1 MSELMNVRNN
11 SRDLRWRLLTTASA
25 LALLAAVY
33 GTNESEAADQDAD
46 RPTVWIELGGQLER
60 MSGSEEAFSPPFMAS
75 ITQANLLSALDVQK
89 PPAFAIGEEGKI
101 SFQPENSDWVF
112 SASIQYG
119 RSSANT
125 HRHQQTA
132 NAKVPVAV
140 PFPPAFHRPSQYLIK
155 GTYYP
160 NLHSKF
166 ADGQASER
174 QSHLVL
180 DFQAGKDVGLGLFGG
195 HGSSVVSAGVR
206 IVQFT
211 SQKNV
216 SLNALPDLQYPT
228 APITGTFYKALSAL
242 YAFRDA
248 DPKFHA
254 YSAMIN
260 SQRSFHGVG
269 PSLAWSASAP
279 FAGSLDRGELSFDW
293 GVNGAVLFGRQKASG
308 HHKSKA
314 LSYHMTMWRGG
325 DEADQQFTNLAVA
338 NHPTPYGHEDYSYTP
353 HATGHRANVAGFN
366 RSRSVVVPNLGGF
379 AGISFQ
385 YSSAKVSFGYR
396 ADFFFGAMDGGIDT
410 RQTEDR
416 GFFGPFATISIGLGG

>member
-1 MSELMNVRNN
+1 MSELMNARNN
-11 SRDLRWRLLTTASA
+11 SRDFRWRLLTTASA

-46 RPTVWIELGGQLER
+46 RPTVWIELGGQLEH
-60 MSGSEEAFSPPFMAS
+60 MNGSDEVFSPPFMAS
-75 ITQANLLSALDVQK
+75 ITQQNLLSALDVQK
-89 PPAFAIGEEGKI
+89 PSAYAIGPEGKV
-101 SFQPENSDWVF
+101 SFQPDGSDWVF
-112 SASIQYG
+112 SASVQYS
-119 RSSANT
+119 RSNADK

-140 PFPPAFHRPSQYLIK
+140 PIPGDPGHYFVK

-160 NLHSKF
+160 KVHVRF

-180 DFQAGKDVGLGLFGG
+180 DFLAGKDVGLGMFGG
-195 HGSSVVSAGVR
+195 HGSSVVSAGIR
-206 IVQFT
+206 IAQFT

-216 SLNALPDLQYPT
+216 SLNALPDLHYPT
-228 APITGTFYKALSAL
+228 APITGTFYKALPAL
-242 YAFRDA
+242 YAFRGA
-248 DPKFHA
+248 DPRFHA
-254 YSAMIN
+254 YSATIN

-279 FAGSLDRGELSFDW
+279 FAGSFDSGKLSFDW
-293 GVNGAVLFGRQKASG
+293 GVNGAVLFGRQKVRG
-308 HHKSKA
+308 IHKSKA
-314 LSYHMTMWRGG
+314 LSYHMTRWEGG
-325 DEADQQFTNLAVA
+325 GTDVPHFTNLADA
-338 NHPTPYGHEDYSYTP
+338 ARPTPYGLIRVYNYTA
-353 HATGHRANVAGFN
+353 HATAHRTNATGFN
-366 RSRSVVVPNLGGF
+366 RSRSVVVPNFGGF